1 VSNIVRIACLQT
13 NSGNDYA
20 ANLATLTTMAREA
33 AAGGAKFLFSAEY
46 ALMMD
51 GSGRTMREKA
61 QDAQGEPAVSALTA
75 LSRELG
81 VWHLVGSLTLM
92 SDDGRMF
99 NRSVLISPEGRVVA
113 QYDKIHMFDATL
125 PSGTVIKESSA
136 YRPGERAV
144 TAETPWGRLGMTVCY
159 DLRFPQLYRNLA
171 QHGATLLAIP
181 SSFQR
186 ETGKAHWHVLMR
198 ARAIENAAFVIAPA
212 LCGDHPGKRMTY
224 GHSLVI
230 DPWGEVLADGG
241 EAPGV
246 VYADLDLAQV
256 DKVRGMLPS
265 LAHDRP
271 FAPPQT

>member
-1 VSNIVRIACLQT
+1 MTVRIACLQT

-20 ANLATLTTMAREA
+20 ANLATLGAMAREA
-33 AAGGAKFLFSAEY
+33 AAGGAKFIFSAEY

-51 GSGRTMREKA
+51 GSGRTMRENA
-61 QDAQGEPAVSALTA
+61 QDAAGEPALSALAA

-99 NRSVLISPEGRVVA
+99 NRSVLISDEGQVIA
-113 QYDKIHMFDATL
+113 AYDKIHMFDATL

-159 DLRFPQLYRNLA
+159 DLRFPQLYRSLA
-171 QHGATLLAIP
+171 RSGATMLAIP

-186 ETGKAHWHVLMR
+186 ETGKAHWHVLLR
-198 ARAIENAAFVIAPA
+198 ARAIENASFVIAPA

-241 EAPGV
+241 ELPGI

-265 LAHDRP
+265 LTHDRP
-271 FAPPQT
+271 FAPPG

>member
-1 VSNIVRIACLQT
+1 VSNTVRIACLQT

-61 QDAQGEPAVSALTA
+61 QDAQGEPALSALTA

-99 NRSVLISPEGRVVA
+99 NRSVLISAEGRVAA

-265 LAHDRP
+265 LTHDRP
-271 FAPPQT
+271 FAPPQA

>member
-1 VSNIVRIACLQT
+1 VTNSSVRIACLQT
-13 NSGNDYA
+13 NSGNDYPV
-20 ANLATLTTMAREA
+20 NLAALSSMAREA
-33 AAGGAKFLFSAEY
+33 AAGGARFLFSAEY

-61 QDAQGEPAVSALTA
+61 QDAQGEPALSALTA

-99 NRSVLISPEGRVVA
+99 NRSVLISAEGRVVA

-246 VYADLDLAQV
+246 VYADLDLSQV

-271 FAPPQT
+271 FAPPT

>member
-1 VSNIVRIACLQT
+1 VSNTVRIACLQT

-20 ANLATLTTMAREA
+20 ANLATLTTMAQEA

-144 TAETPWGRLGMTVCY
+144 TAQTPWGRLGMTVCY

-271 FAPPQT
+271 FAPPM

>member
-1 VSNIVRIACLQT
+1 MTSRQILR
-13 NSGNDYA
+13 
-20 ANLATLTTMAREA
+20 R
-33 AAGGAKFLFSAEY
+33 SAQW
-46 ALMMD
+46 
-51 GSGRTMREKA
+51 REKA
-61 QDAQGEPAVSALTA
+61 RPAAGEPALSALTK

-81 VWHLVGSLTLM
+81 VWHLVGSLTLR

-99 NRSVLISPEGRVVA
+99 NRSVLFSDRGETVA
-113 QYDKIHMFDATL
+113 VYDKIHMFDATL

-144 TAETPWGRLGMTVCY
+144 TAQTPWGWLGMTVCY

-265 LAHDRP
+265 LTHDRP
-271 FAPPQT
+271 FAPPQA